1 MLKFHPKK
9 GTIVCCDFSKGFQA
23 PEMVKVRPV
32 VVITPQLQ
40 GRPGLCTIVPL
51 STVEPDPFQPYHHK
65 MNHNS
70 LPPKLQKS
78 DCWAKCD
85 MLYTVSLER
94 LDRIRDKDANGKRC
108 YLTGKTT
115 VEDLVAI
122 ELAILNGLGLRK
134 FIL

>member
-9 GTIVCCDFSKGFQA
+9 GTILCCDFSKGFQA

-32 VVITPQLQ
+32 VVITPQLP

-51 STVEPDPFQPYHHK
+51 STVEPSPFQAYHHK
-65 MNHNS
+65 MDSHF

-85 MLYTVSLER
+85 MIYTVSLER
-94 LDRIRDKDANGKRC
+94 LDRIRDKNDKGERC
-108 YLTGKTT
+108 YLTGKAT
-115 VEDLVAI
+115 VEDLASI

-134 FIL
+134 FIP